1 MNESINNSYIMKND
15 WILKHIP
22 NFFCNTP
29 VFTFEGIWGSGP
41 LLFRFL
47 SLLAYMINTLLVL
60 STLKYINKYI
70 MCHLLSWS
78 IKQEDLF
85 HIQTYHPSNSLQRQC
100 CRFRRRWTFFE
111 QDFHLGNTDFIR
123 NYCLHDVL
131 CLLYT

>member
-60 STLKYINKYI
+60 WTLKQINIYICVIYF
-70 MCHLLSWS
+70 HEALSKK
-78 IKQEDLF
+78 IFF
-85 HIQTYHPSNSLQRQC
+85 HIQTYRPSNSLQRQC

-111 QDFHLGNTDFIR
+111 QDFHLGNTDFVR